1 MGNEQGVLF
10 LMDGLKTGDGK
21 GRTRVDKRETKDEK
35 LAARLDGLPT
45 TITELTSHYAGL
57 ALRDY
62 QLEPAETIAR
72 SIREG
77 GGGQFALAFSRQS
90 GKDELLA
97 QLLAWLLITYAER
110 GGNAVIAAPSKSPQA
125 DMSRDRLVLRLR
137 EAVPDLVQVKQG
149 YIVEVGKA
157 SARFLSASPVANVR
171 GQTADLL
178 LVANEAQGIDPAV
191 WDPVFDPMAASTN
204 ATTLFMGTV
213 WTRETLLARQMRYLE
228 QLQAE
233 DGRTRVWKVRWET
246 VAAIVPAYGDRVA
259 AALAQFGEDHPFI
272 RTEYCLEELDGEQG
286 FFPPHRMAAMRGDHL
301 RLHRAEPGGRYL
313 LTLDV
318 AGEEEHGGTAEAF
331 ASTSRRDSTALTV
344 FAIDERHGRRA
355 IFRVVDRR
363 SWTGVKHPQ
372 LRDELVHLAR
382 DVWRAERVVI
392 DATGIGAG
400 LASFLE
406 AELSDR
412 RRGRAIPVQRF
423 LFTAASKSQLGWDLI
438 GLIDTGR
445 YREYRDEAPVGS
457 VERRVTEQFWAELK
471 GITYEVVAGPGKLM
485 RWGALHGKG
494 HDDLVMSAALIAAV
508 DPDEVKRRVAIGSR
522 S

>member
-1 MGNEQGVLF
+1 V
-10 LMDGLKTGDGK
+10 DGLETGNGK
-21 GRTRVDKRETKDEK
+21 PTTKDQRRETKDEK
-35 LAARLDGLPT
+35 LAARLDQLPT
-45 TITELTSHYAGL
+45 TIAGLSHHYPGL

-62 QLEPAETIAR
+62 QLEPAETIAQ
-72 SIREG
+72 SISEG

-125 DMSRDRLVLRLR
+125 DMSRDRLVARLR
-137 EAVPDLVQVKQG
+137 EVVPELVQVKQG

-178 LVANEAQGIDPAV
+178 LVANEAQGIDPDI

-213 WTRETLLARQMRYLE
+213 WTRETLLARQMRHLE
-228 QLQAE
+228 SLQAR
-233 DGRTRVWKVRWET
+233 DGRTRVWKVRWEK
-246 VAAIVPAYGDRVA
+246 VAALVPAYGDRVA

-286 FFPPHRMAAMRGDHL
+286 FFPPHRMAAMRGDHV
-301 RLHRAEPGGRYL
+301 RRHAAEPGSRYL
-313 LTLDV
+313 LLLDV

-331 ASTSRRDSTALTV
+331 ASTGRRDSTALTV
-344 FAIDERHGRRA
+344 VEIDERHGRRP

-363 SWTGVKHPQ
+363 SWTGVKHPA

-382 DVWRAERVVI
+382 QVWRAERVVI

-406 AELSDR
+406 AELTDR
-412 RRGRAIPVQRF
+412 RLGRPITVQRF
-423 LFTAASKSQLGWDLI
+423 IFSSASKSQLGWDLI

-457 VERRVTEQFWAELK
+457 PERRVTEQFWAELK
-471 GITYEVVAGPGKLM
+471 GITYEVQPGQHKLM

-508 DPDEVKRRVAIGSR
+508 DSESVRRRVAMGSR